1 MQRMPR
7 NGGAGVEELE
17 LGGNQ
22 SLFAG
27 PPTERIDPDWPL
39 LEIFWRSA
47 LPWAYVDGVRSLR

>member
-1 MQRMPR
+1 MPR
-7 NGGAGVEELE
+7 KGGAGGEELE

-47 LPWAYVDGVRSLR
+47 LPWTYVDGVSSLR